1 MVMPRGGSVWL
12 MNIYLSPQ
20 IVLVVLTVDK
30 GKQILFETDP
40 CVFCSS
46 FPETL
51 EHLFIVALFTS
62 KFKWLSMKINNIL
75 STVLEDILLLSILV
89 Y

>member
-1 MVMPRGGSVWL
+1 MAHEYLFKSTNRFGSP
-12 MNIYLSPQ
+12 NSRQ
-20 IVLVVLTVDK
+20 
-30 GKQILFETDP
+30 GKTFFETDP